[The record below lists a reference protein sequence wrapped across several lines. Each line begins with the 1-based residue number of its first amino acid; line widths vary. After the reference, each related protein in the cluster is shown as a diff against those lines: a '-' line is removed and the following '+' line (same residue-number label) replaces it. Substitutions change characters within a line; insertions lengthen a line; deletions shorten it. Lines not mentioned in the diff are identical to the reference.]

1 VIGLLDTSIIVDLL
15 REYKPAELWLQ
26 PQGQFG
32 VSRAV
37 WIEIL
42 EGAPNLRK
50 QREAIKLLK
59 HFDLIEHTLEDW
71 IWATQMLTQYGLSH
85 NVDGYDCLIASVSF
99 RLKLPLYNRNMKHFV
114 PILGALALK
123 PY

>member
-15 REYKPAELWLQ
+15 REHKPAELWLQ
-26 PQGQFG
+26 SQGQLG
-32 VSRAV
+32 VARTV

-59 HFDLIEHTLEDW
+59 HFDLIEHSLEDW
-71 IWATQMLTQYGLSH
+71 IWATRMLTQ
-85 NVDGYDCLIASVSF
+85 
-99 RLKLPLYNRNMKHFV
+99 
-114 PILGALALK
+114 
-123 PY
+123 